1 MTLTLTQQEPARTVV
16 DIVTGTWRTQALYA
30 AVALRL
36 PDHIAHGHTTSAA
49 LAAEADADPDGII
62 RLMRLLTALEV
73 FGGDDRTGYELTP
86 VSQLLRGDVAGSMRD
101 MCLMYGEEFHRAW
114 GSAVTAVRTG
124 HAGFEDA
131 FGRTLH
137 EYLASEPGAG
147 SKFLRAMNAG
157 SIFFSDV
164 PRAYDFS
171 GCRTVTD
178 LAGGSGM
185 LLSTVL
191 RAYPQLHGVLLDREH
206 MLPVAQHH
214 LETTVDPGRY
224 EVVAGDFFESVPPG
238 SDAYLLSRILQ
249 DWDDSAC
256 ITLLTN
262 VRRAMTS
269 DSARLLIIERT
280 IPEGGTAV
288 LPLLFDLHLLM
299 MAGGRERT
307 LSGYKSVLDGA
318 GLRVESVHELA
329 LETSLLVAAPS

>member
-1 MTLTLTQQEPARTVV
+1 MSQQNPARAVV

-36 PDHIAHGHTTSAA
+36 PDYIADGHTTSAG
-49 LAAEADADPDGII
+49 LAAEANADPDGII
-62 RLMRLLTALEV
+62 RLMRLLTAMGV

-86 VSQLLRGDVAGSMRD
+86 VSELLRSGTPGSMRD

-124 HAGFEDA
+124 CAGFEDA
-131 FGRTLH
+131 FGRNLH
-137 EYLASEPGAG
+137 EYLADEPGAG
-147 SKFLRAMNAG
+147 PKFLRAMNAG

-164 PRAYDFS
+164 PKAYDFS
-171 GCRTVTD
+171 GCHTVTD

-191 RAYPQLHGVLLDREH
+191 RANPGLHGVLLDREH
-206 MLPVAQHH
+206 MLPVAKEY
-214 LETTVDPGRY
+214 LASTVEPGRY
-224 EVVAGDFFESVPPG
+224 ELVAGDFFDSVPSG
-238 SDAYLLSRILQ
+238 SDVYMLSRILQ

-262 VRRAMTS
+262 VRHAMTS
-269 DSARLLIIERT
+269 KSARLLIIERT
-280 IPEGGTAV
+280 VPEDGSAL
-288 LPLLFDLHLLM
+288 LPLLFDLHLMM

-307 LSGYKSVLDGA
+307 LLGYESILDGA
-318 GLRVESVHELA
+318 GLHVESVHELA
-329 LETSLLVAAPS
+329 LETSLLVAGPS